1 MAGPSYVLG
10 RFYTAGLPPSG
21 ASVRLPCSVTAGPRR
36 LACTHS
42 AQSCPK
48 LWSGLHDHNDGHDDD
63 DDIVRI
69 RAMAIWGKKT
79 FFFLLSNFA
88 TLFLKGAAIMLSRS
102 SFVLGDWNKDN
113 NDKGMRIRMMMI
125 WWQCDDRDDDDDD
138 DDDCDDESRVC
149 PADTTA
155 SCTNNTK
162 PTTAGALYMQALFW
176 NKVRNKKQILSFI
189 HASHKH
195 TDFRIL
201 VLR

>member
-1 MAGPSYVLG
+1 
-10 RFYTAGLPPSG
+10 
-21 ASVRLPCSVTAGPRR
+21 
-36 LACTHS
+36 
-42 AQSCPK
+42 
-48 LWSGLHDHNDGHDDD
+48 
-63 DDIVRI
+63 
-69 RAMAIWGKKT
+69 
-79 FFFLLSNFA
+79 
-88 TLFLKGAAIMLSRS
+88 MLSWS

-201 VLR
+201 VLRQSQAGSDWGEQVEEKKRRKNGGGEIDCYFLLVMMMAMSTGDDGGDRQGGGGGVGWWGV